1 MPSIFEWVIITAIIV
16 GIGYVGFIQA
26 RRGGQ
31 ANPVSTRKL
40 ESELRTLSGKVG
52 AMGGTVTDLKIDVK
66 ALGAK
71 VDQVERESVTRDD
84 IDALKELIEAKH
96 QARGDM
102 MNRVEA
108 DLSIIKNYLLEK
120 GLGGR

>member
-1 MPSIFEWVIITAIIV
+1 MPSIFEWVIIAAIIA
-16 GIGYVGFIQA
+16 GIAYVGVVQA
-26 RRGGQ
+26 RRAGQ

-40 ESELRTLSGKVG
+40 ESELRSLTTKVNTLGGNVADIKSGM
-52 AMGGTVTDLKIDVK
+52 A

-71 VDQVERESVTRDD
+71 VDQVERESVTRED
-84 IDALKELIEAKH
+84 IEMLKELIEAKH

-102 MNRVEA
+102 MLRVEG
-108 DLSIIKNYLLEK
+108 DLTIIKNYLLEK

>member
-52 AMGGTVTDLKIDVK
+52 AMGGTVTDLKGDVK

-71 VDQVERESVTRDD
+71 VD
-84 IDALKELIEAKH
+84 
-96 QARGDM
+96 
-102 MNRVEA
+102 
-108 DLSIIKNYLLEK
+108 
-120 GLGGR
+120 

>member
-1 MPSIFEWVIITAIIV
+1 MPSVFEWVIITAIIV
-16 GIGYVGFIQA
+16 GIAYVGIVRA
-26 RRGGQ
+26 RRAGQ
-31 ANPVSTRKL
+31 ANPVSNRKL
-40 ESELRTLSGKVG
+40 ETELRALTGKVNTL
-52 AMGGTVTDLKIDVK
+52 GGNVADIKSGMA

-84 IDALKELIEAKH
+84 IDMLKELIEAKH

-102 MNRVEA
+102 MLRVEA